1 MTKHGGHPVA
11 VINVDQH
18 ASRRR
23 PDLVP
28 DALAELAGVDGLV
41 FQFERTAGDEVQG
54 VCAAPQAVVDVV
66 LRLTR
71 MGGWRIGIG
80 IGAIDEP
87 LPASTRQA
95 RGPAY
100 LVAREAIEARLATQS
115 LRLLSALPDQGRGN
129 VGVATYGG
137 FQKAAWYAE
146 SALIA
151 LRALAGRRTAEG
163 WEVVDLIERGSTQ
176 RVVAQQLGITQA
188 AVSQR
193 LTAAGHDEL
202 NRLAGLATITLAA
215 AMAWSQ

>member
-1 MTKHGGHPVA
+1 MPENAAHSPA
-11 VINVDQH
+11 I
-18 ASRRR
+18 A
-23 PDLVP
+23 P
-28 DALAELAGVDGLV
+28 DALQPALDL
-41 FQFERTAGDEVQG
+41 QRTL
-54 VCAAPQAVVDVV
+54 
-66 LRLTR
+66 LRR
-71 MGGWRIGIG
+71 
-80 IGAIDEP
+80 GA
-87 LPASTRQA
+87 L
-95 RGPAY
+95 
-100 LVAREAIEARLATQS
+100 LVALLLLGLGLWSGQALGRAERVALPATQS

>member
-100 LVAREAIEARLATQS
+100 LVAREAIEARRATQS

-151 LRALAGRRTAEG
+151 LRAPMKAPIMTAKPMVRPMIQSTWPEKMKIDSAVMLLTKFMLRATPLAFTRSMG
-163 WEVVDLIERGSTQ
+163 
-176 RVVAQQLGITQA
+176 
-188 AVSQR
+188 
-193 LTAAGHDEL
+193 
-202 NRLAGLATITLAA
+202 
-215 AMAWSQ
+215 

>member
-87 LPASTRQA
+87 LPSI
-95 RGPAY
+95 
-100 LVAREAIEARLATQS
+100 VNE
-115 LRLLSALPDQGRGN
+115 
-129 VGVATYGG
+129 
-137 FQKAAWYAE
+137 
-146 SALIA
+146 
-151 LRALAGRRTAEG
+151 
-163 WEVVDLIERGSTQ
+163 IERGVYL
-176 RVVAQQLGITQA
+176 RADW
-188 AVSQR
+188 R
-193 LTAAGHDEL
+193 L
-202 NRLAGLATITLAA
+202 
-215 AMAWSQ
+215 